1 MPIKPIR
8 NQQNLLIQLFIKTIN
23 IRLRRHVGFVFLVTY
38 SPGYVQLPIYPILT
52 ATLKDQPT
60 LINNRRK
67 LLLV

>member
-8 NQQNLLIQLFIKTIN
+8 NQQDLLIQLFIKTIN

-38 SPGYVQLPIYPILT
+38 SPGNVQLPINPIL
-52 ATLKDQPT
+52 AASFEDQPT
-60 LINNRRK
+60 LINNRRE

>member
-8 NQQNLLIQLFIKTIN
+8 NQQNLLIKLFIKTIN

-38 SPGYVQLPIYPILT
+38 SPGNVQLTINPILA

-60 LINNRRK
+60 LINNGRK

>member
-52 ATLKDQPT
+52 ATLKD
-60 LINNRRK
+60 
-67 LLLV
+67 